1 MLRALRLSMWA
12 VCLSCVVSAAVAQEP
27 EKVPVGKL
35 PKPVVEAIKKKF
47 ADGKLTEAH
56 KEEADGDVTYDVAVT
71 SKGSKYHVTVSSDGD
86 IIQTNREV
94 NVKELPKAVTEAVK
108 KKHAKGKIDHAE
120 EMTLEDEDMV
130 YELIVVV
137 DKQLRRVVADPKGK
151 IIDDQELKE

>member
-12 VCLSCVVSAAVAQEP
+12 VCLSCVVSVAAAQEP

-35 PKPVVEAIKKKF
+35 PKPVVEALKMKF

-56 KEEADGDVTYDVAVT
+56 KEVADGEVTYDVAVT

-86 IIQTNREV
+86 IIQTNREL

-120 EMTLEDEDMV
+120 EMTLEDDDMV
-130 YELIVVV
+130 YELVVLV
-137 DKQLRRVVADPKGK
+137 DKQVRRIVADPKGK
-151 IIDDQELKE
+151 IIDDKELKE

>member
-1 MLRALRLSMWA
+1 MPRALRLSMWA
-12 VCLSCVVSAAVAQEP
+12 VCLSCVVSVAVAQEP

-35 PKPVVEAIKKKF
+35 PKPVVDAIKKKVT
-47 ADGKLTEAH
+47 DGKLTEAH
-56 KEEADGDVTYDVAVT
+56 KEEADGEVTYDVAVT

-86 IIQTNREV
+86 IIQTNRELSI
-94 NVKELPKAVTEAVK
+94 KELPKAVTDAVK

-130 YELIVVV
+130 YELVVVV
-137 DKQLRRVVADPKGK
+137 DKTLRRIVADPKGK